1 LPLSIGIDG
10 EPSARLSTKGL
21 AGSTTGLSSRA
32 CALTLEPTHCP
43 SKPCLAI
50 SLNCLRE
57 KRKTAFLIAQSEA
70 ASHPGEHELIQQLL
84 DFKLIHV
91 IEPDTSAASG
101 RTGRCEAYALDF
113 ALFMEPRL
121 RGLEHVELEGG

>member
-1 LPLSIGIDG
+1 LPIETLFGD
-10 EPSARLSTKGL
+10 
-21 AGSTTGLSSRA
+21 
-32 CALTLEPTHCP
+32 LTEF
-43 SKPCLAI
+43 
-50 SLNCLRE
+50 CLRE

-121 RGLEHVELEGG
+121 RGLEHVEFWKVDEQSRRRGVREAPVYPLDRRATCSPIRLPSMLTV